1 MRLKLSDRRPSK
13 INIFRE
19 GDETPPPG
27 DGEQNNQQNPPAN
40 NQQQKPRLFTQEE
53 VNRMMKADKDRAK
66 RETEQLATQLRTLN
80 EQGLTPDNMAAL
92 QSRIDE
98 LENFGKSQEQLAKE
112 AQTKLQKKY
121 DAELKTARDG
131 ETHWKTSYE
140 NFRLDS
146 EIKSAARDKKARN
159 PEQVHAILR
168 GKSVLRPILDDS
180 KKPTGQYDTRVIW
193 NEKGENG
200 EDVSLELSVTD
211 AVARMFDSPDHANL
225 FESGSVGGI
234 GGYQNA
240 NGPKGKQKDPGEMS
254 MDEYNAWRDAEKKKK
269 R

>member
-1 MRLKLSDRRPSK
+1 MQLKLSNRRPSK

-19 GDETPPPG
+19 GEETPPG

-40 NQQQKPRLFTQEE
+40 NQQKPKTFTQED
-53 VNRMMKADKDRAK
+53 VNRMIKADKDRAK
-66 RETEQLATQLRTLN
+66 KENEQLMNQLRSLQ
-80 EQGLTPDNMAAL
+80 EQGLTPENMGAL

-131 ETHWKTSYE
+131 ETHWKSSYE
-140 NFRLDS
+140 NYRLDT
-146 EIKSAARDKKARN
+146 EIKTAARDKKARN
-159 PEQVHAILR
+159 ADQVHAILR
-168 GKSVLRPILDDS
+168 GKSVLRPILDES

-240 NGPKGKQKDPGEMS
+240 SGTKGKQKDPGEMT

>member
-1 MRLKLSDRRPSK
+1 MLLKLSDRRRPGK

-27 DGEQNNQQNPPAN
+27 DGEQNNQQGNQQ
-40 NQQQKPRLFTQEE
+40 QQQKPKMFTQEE

-66 RETEQLATQLRTLN
+66 KENEQLASQLRSLN
-80 EQGLTPDNMAAL
+80 EQGLTPENIGAL
-92 QSRIDE
+92 QSRIEE

-112 AQTKLQKKY
+112 AQAKLQKKY
-121 DAELKTARDG
+121 DAELATAKSG
-131 ETHWKTSYE
+131 EATWKKNYE
-140 NFRLDS
+140 DYRLDT
-146 EIKSAARDKKARN
+146 EIKTAARDKKARN
-159 PEQVHAILR
+159 ADQVHAILR
-168 GKSVLRPILDDS
+168 SRAVLRPILDDS
-180 KKPTGQYDTRVIW
+180 KKPTGQYDTRVLW

-240 NGPKGKQKDPGEMS
+240 SGTKGKQKDPGDMS
-254 MDEYNAWRDAEKKKK
+254 MDEYNAWRDAQKKK